1 MFPKILRS
9 PRQPLFICRIYYSC
23 LLERRVMK
31 SKVFHIVT
39 LKDSDRWCVW
49 ESDIPGLFLE
59 TDTSKEME
67 ASIISIAPILMRENL
82 RLSDSDLA
90 NSEIHVLLR
99 NREQSAQESIV
110 SPRFLFEQETIQA
123 AI

>member
-1 MFPKILRS
+1 
-9 PRQPLFICRIYYSC
+9 
-23 LLERRVMK
+23 MK

-39 LKDSDRWCVW
+39 YKDSDRWCVW

-59 TDTSKEME
+59 TDTWKEME

-99 NREQSAQESIV
+99 NREHSAQESIV

>member
-1 MFPKILRS
+1 
-9 PRQPLFICRIYYSC
+9 
-23 LLERRVMK
+23 MK
-31 SKVFHIVT
+31 SRVFHIVT
-39 LKDSDRWCVW
+39 FKDSDRWCVR

-59 TDTSKEME
+59 TDTWKEME

-90 NSEIHVLLR
+90 NTEIHVLLR
-99 NREQSAQESIV
+99 NKEQSAQESIG
-110 SPRFLFEQETIQA
+110 SPRFLFEQETGQA